1 MEILHKFKQNGY
13 FTADLYHLLAKKKLA
28 DPSQEVRRK
37 SISSVDSLLGT
48 EKSCNQAV
56 TATSYCSL

>member
-48 EKSCNQAV
+48 EKAV
-56 TATSYCSL
+56 TKL